1 MTKQELNNIINT
13 RALARRQFNT
23 DFYNANN
30 LQELIQAYAKYTGKL
45 EGLLDMVE
53 LTDHIKE
60 IGLYD
65 WRIISILWTSIC
77 RPRIDG
83 SITRNVD
90 TKTNRST
97 YKTYDISRVEL

>member
-23 DFYNANN
+23 DFYNATN
-30 LQELIQAYAKYTGKL
+30 LQELVQAYAKYTGKL
-45 EGLLDMVE
+45 EGILDMVE

-65 WRIISILWTSIC
+65 
-77 RPRIDG
+77 
-83 SITRNVD
+83 
-90 TKTNRST
+90 
-97 YKTYDISRVEL
+97 

>member
-13 RALARRQFNT
+13 RALARKQFET
-23 DFYNANN
+23 DFYNATN

-65 WRIISILWTSIC
+65 
-77 RPRIDG
+77 
-83 SITRNVD
+83 
-90 TKTNRST
+90 
-97 YKTYDISRVEL
+97 

>member
-13 RALARRQFNT
+13 QSLARKQFDT
-23 DFYNANN
+23 DFYNATN

-65 WRIISILWTSIC
+65 
-77 RPRIDG
+77 
-83 SITRNVD
+83 
-90 TKTNRST
+90 
-97 YKTYDISRVEL
+97 

>member
-13 RALARRQFNT
+13 RALARKQFDT
-23 DFYNANN
+23 DFYNATN
-30 LQELIQAYAKYTGKL
+30 LQELIQAYAKYSGKL

-65 WRIISILWTSIC
+65 
-77 RPRIDG
+77 
-83 SITRNVD
+83 
-90 TKTNRST
+90 
-97 YKTYDISRVEL
+97 

>member
-65 WRIISILWTSIC
+65 
-77 RPRIDG
+77 
-83 SITRNVD
+83 
-90 TKTNRST
+90 
-97 YKTYDISRVEL
+97 

>member
-13 RALARRQFNT
+13 RLLVRKQFET
-23 DFYNANN
+23 DFYNATN
-30 LQELIQAYAKYTGKL
+30 LQELVQAYAKYTGKL

-65 WRIISILWTSIC
+65 
-77 RPRIDG
+77 
-83 SITRNVD
+83 
-90 TKTNRST
+90 
-97 YKTYDISRVEL
+97 